1 MVYNKYSE
9 IYYSVLVVVVYA
21 IAIANYFYAAVY
33 TNKDVTESK
42 PSRNTDQTRLSNAS
56 TALLVITLLA
66 FLIELGKFLLSR
78 T

>member
-1 MVYNKYSE
+1 MVYKYSE

-33 TNKDVTESK
+33 TNKDVTELK
-42 PSRNTDQTRLSNAS
+42 PRNTDQTSLSNAS

-66 FLIELGKFLLSR
+66 FLIELGKFFLSR

>member
-1 MVYNKYSE
+1 MVYKYSE

-21 IAIANYFYAAVY
+21 IAIANYFYAVVY
-33 TNKDVTESK
+33 TNKDVTELK
-42 PSRNTDQTRLSNAS
+42 PRNTDQTSLSNAS

-66 FLIELGKFLLSR
+66 FLIELGKFFLSR